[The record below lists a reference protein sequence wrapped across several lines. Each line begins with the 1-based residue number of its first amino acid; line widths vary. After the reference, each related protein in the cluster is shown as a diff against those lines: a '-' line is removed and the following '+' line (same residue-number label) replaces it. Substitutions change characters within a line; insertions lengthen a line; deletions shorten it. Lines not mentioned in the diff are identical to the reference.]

1 MTRVTRLL
9 VIVASSNCCRPN
21 FSSIVAT
28 GSRPPYGVRFLPSK
42 SYGVEAP
49 ILLGSGCV
57 AWIACLA
64 ALFRLCFFPRLT
76 IWVTSLGFCAAE
88 LLPPHPRFYSMF
100 SGVTNWSTSAQPS
113 RIRSRVH
120 NSGLMIVGDVS
131 LERIARVFQGIETQL
146 GRQVN
151 PTVYTVP
158 DFKQKLTEE
167 SHFLRT
173 VLGSP
178 VLFVQGTRND
188 LEGLTEKP
196 ACEAASD
203 ESRRAARSPRG
214 GGPRSQRRKA

>member
-9 VIVASSNCCRPN
+9 VIVASSNCWNPS

-120 NSGLMIVGDVS
+120 NSGNSALDT
-131 LERIARVFQGIETQL
+131 RDFFQTQK
-146 GRQVN
+146 G
-151 PTVYTVP
+151 P
-158 DFKQKLTEE
+158 FKRHQ
-167 SHFLRT
+167 FGGAIGGPLRKDK
-173 VLGSP
+173 
-178 VLFVQGTRND
+178 LFVFGNY
-188 LEGLTEKP
+188 EGFTQRLGQ
-196 ACEAASD
+196 SN
-203 ESRRAARSPRG
+203 RG
-214 GGPRSQRRKA
+214 I

>member
-9 VIVASSNCCRPN
+9 VIVASSNCWNPS

-120 NSGLMIVGDVS
+120 NSGDTALLGPWIRRFLLEHLVG
-131 LERIARVFQGIETQL
+131 ER
-146 GRQVN
+146 N
-151 PTVYTVP
+151 
-158 DFKQKLTEE
+158 
-167 SHFLRT
+167 
-173 VLGSP
+173 
-178 VLFVQGTRND
+178 
-188 LEGLTEKP
+188 
-196 ACEAASD
+196 
-203 ESRRAARSPRG
+203 
-214 GGPRSQRRKA
+214 

>member
-1 MTRVTRLL
+1 MTGVARLL
-9 VIVASSNCCRPN
+9 VIVASRTCCRPN
-21 FSSIVAT
+21 CSSIVAT

-120 NSGLMIVGDVS
+120 NSGSIVVDFDDIQGCLYNINRTRS
-131 LERIARVFQGIETQL
+131 YAGAIAFE
-146 GRQVN
+146 N
-151 PTVYTVP
+151 PV
-158 DFKQKLTEE
+158 
-167 SHFLRT
+167 
-173 VLGSP
+173 
-178 VLFVQGTRND
+178 
-188 LEGLTEKP
+188 
-196 ACEAASD
+196 
-203 ESRRAARSPRG
+203 
-214 GGPRSQRRKA
+214 

>member
-1 MTRVTRLL
+1 MTGVARLL
-9 VIVASSNCCRPN
+9 VIVASRTCCRPN
-21 FSSIVAT
+21 CSSIVAT

-120 NSGLMIVGDVS
+120 NSGV
-131 LERIARVFQGIETQL
+131 
-146 GRQVN
+146 
-151 PTVYTVP
+151 TVP
-158 DFKQKLTEE
+158 PNAGTGNQIHRLQAGSIHCTPPGG
-167 SHFLRT
+167 LQINQ
-173 VLGSP
+173 GSP
-178 VLFVQGTRND
+178 RCGWAHSLRDRPGRIRQSETRRGHAFLFDCFR
-188 LEGLTEKP
+188 
-196 ACEAASD
+196 
-203 ESRRAARSPRG
+203 PR
-214 GGPRSQRRKA
+214 

>member
-1 MTRVTRLL
+1 
-9 VIVASSNCCRPN
+9 
-21 FSSIVAT
+21 
-28 GSRPPYGVRFLPSK
+28 RFLPSK

-120 NSGLMIVGDVS
+120 NSGITDVQS
-131 LERIARVFQGIETQL
+131 PVHIETLQWFTL
-146 GRQVN
+146 LNAAYARFIAPPEKILLRQ
-151 PTVYTVP
+151 
-158 DFKQKLTEE
+158 
-167 SHFLRT
+167 
-173 VLGSP
+173 
-178 VLFVQGTRND
+178 
-188 LEGLTEKP
+188 
-196 ACEAASD
+196 
-203 ESRRAARSPRG
+203 RSNFEIE
-214 GGPRSQRRKA
+214 

>member
-1 MTRVTRLL
+1 
-9 VIVASSNCCRPN
+9 PN

-120 NSGLMIVGDVS
+120 NSGDRQPICA
-131 LERIARVFQGIETQL
+131 ERIWRRSYNRHYNTGYCLQSCLLHNYQL
-146 GRQVN
+146 TICTRSWR
-151 PTVYTVP
+151 
-158 DFKQKLTEE
+158 KLLYQTKHQPE
-167 SHFLRT
+167 L
-173 VLGSP
+173 
-178 VLFVQGTRND
+178 
-188 LEGLTEKP
+188 
-196 ACEAASD
+196 
-203 ESRRAARSPRG
+203 
-214 GGPRSQRRKA
+214 

>member
-1 MTRVTRLL
+1 
-9 VIVASSNCCRPN
+9 PN

-100 SGVTNWSTSAQPS
+100 SGVTKWSTSAQPS

-120 NSGLMIVGDVS
+120 NSGVTKIAIQGAADAHMVRGTADIYSSLADTPVGV
-131 LERIARVFQGIETQL
+131 
-146 GRQVN
+146 
-151 PTVYTVP
+151 
-158 DFKQKLTEE
+158 
-167 SHFLRT
+167 
-173 VLGSP
+173 
-178 VLFVQGTRND
+178 
-188 LEGLTEKP
+188 
-196 ACEAASD
+196 
-203 ESRRAARSPRG
+203 RREV
-214 GGPRSQRRKA
+214 

>member
-9 VIVASSNCCRPN
+9 VIVASSNCWNPS

-120 NSGLMIVGDVS
+120 NSGRS
-131 LERIARVFQGIETQL
+131 
-146 GRQVN
+146 GRRQRHDGR
-151 PTVYTVP
+151 P
-158 DFKQKLTEE
+158 
-167 SHFLRT
+167 
-173 VLGSP
+173 
-178 VLFVQGTRND
+178 LF
-188 LEGLTEKP
+188 
-196 ACEAASD
+196 
-203 ESRRAARSPRG
+203 SRRGQDSKIANQMETRCRHQGRELFDQFTIAHDHVRGAIPPR
-214 GGPRSQRRKA
+214 